1 MPASFK
7 QNIPEAVKLLKQSTY
22 TTAFTGAGISVE
34 SGIPPFRG
42 DEGLWSKYD
51 PIVLDLN
58 YFHNHP
64 LHSWEVIKEI
74 FYDFFGQANANPA
87 HIALAKM
94 EQKGFLK
101 NIITQNIDNLHQ
113 EAGNTEVFEFHGN
126 SRTLVCTA
134 CQKHYE
140 ITELS
145 LENLP
150 LLCPDCNGLIK
161 PDFIFFSEG
170 IPPVAYQK
178 SLKAAEK
185 ADVFLLIGTT
195 GEIMPASQIPFLAK
209 SNGAKIIE
217 VNPNPSNYTTQ
228 ITDIFLQGKA
238 TEVMKEILKG
248 FE

>member
-42 DEGLWSKYD
+42 ENGLWSKYD
-51 PIVLDLN
+51 PIVLDLE
-58 YFHNHP
+58 YFYKHS

-126 SRTLVCTA
+126 SRTLVCTS

-140 ITELS
+140 ITDLS
-145 LENLP
+145 LEKLP

-161 PDFIFFSEG
+161 PDFIFFGEG

-217 VNPNPSNYTTQ
+217 VNPNPSNYTNQ
-228 ITDIFLQGKA
+228 ITDVFLQGKA
-238 TEVMKEILKG
+238 TEVMAEILKG